1 LDHYQ
6 IIIVF
11 AIIFFILEIFTG
23 LFVSG
28 SIAIGL
34 LFSSLASYFDFSF
47 KWQIYLFAIG
57 LLISFFGI
65 RIFLKRWDAKNT
77 RKTNNAG
84 LIGKKAVVVEEIK
97 INSIG
102 RVKIDGDI
110 WQAKSIDG
118 KDIKEGSL
126 TNIESHD
133 SIVLIVK
140 KLN

>member
-1 LDHYQ
+1 MDHYQ

-11 AIIFFILEIFTG
+11 AIIFFILEIFSG

-34 LFSSLASYFDFSF
+34 LFSSIGSYLDFSF

-65 RIFLKRWDAKNT
+65 RAFLNKWDKKNSK
-77 RKTNNAG
+77 KTNNEG
-84 LIGKKAVVVEEIK
+84 LIGKKAIVVEK
-97 INSIG
+97 IQGESIG

-118 KDIKEGSL
+118 KDIKEGSM
-126 TNIESHD
+126 TIIESHE
-133 SIVLIVK
+133 SIILIVK
-140 KLN
+140 NLN

>member
-1 LDHYQ
+1 MDHYQ
-6 IIIVF
+6 VIIVF
-11 AIIFFILEIFTG
+11 AIIFFILEIFSG

-34 LFSSLASYFDFSF
+34 LFASIGSYFDYTL

-65 RIFLKRWDAKNT
+65 RFFLKKWDKKNNK
-77 RKTNNAG
+77 KTNNEG
-84 LIGKKAVVVEEIK
+84 LIGKKAIVVEK
-97 INSIG
+97 INKNSIG

-110 WQAKSIDG
+110 WQAKSLDG
-118 KDIKEGSL
+118 SEINEGSMTL
-126 TNIESHD
+126 IESHD

-140 KLN
+140 NLN